1 MPLCFNS
8 NNFNV
13 LSTGDCRV
21 EKGSNENEMW
31 DCLELFYVLLSPS
44 ILLQTLHAL
53 EDDFLL
59 MNRSTKRK

>member
-8 NNFNV
+8 NKFNI

-31 DCLELFYVLLSPS
+31 DCLELFYVLSP